1 MEQARQN
8 GFSQSSMKNQPPLV
22 LHPFLL
28 AVYPVLALLAY
39 NITQVSINTAVRSL
53 ILMLAS
59 TTIFF
64 CLLGLLLRDRIRA
77 GLVTTLWLV
86 LFSSYGHVYQ
96 GLTGLKIGD
105 FILRRHS
112 YLLPIW
118 LIVGA
123 VLTVLILRRA
133 AKASNLT
140 YALNI
145 AGAAAVL
152 MAAFQIGVYF
162 LRPGGG
168 SGLSPAAN
176 APHVNVQAPQTES
189 LPDVYYIIL
198 DMYTRQDILKD
209 AFHFDNSEFIDQLKG
224 LGFYVATCSRSNYRS
239 TELSISSSL
248 NMDYYQNLVGEAS
261 NPNLAGWIRQSAVRK
276 AFEKAGFTSVAFD
289 SGYSPTSVIEAGE
302 YYGSDQSL
310 FNMFTYR
317 GANAFESMLLK
328 SSMGI
333 LIYDFSTRLGLK
345 PQMLLDGAFISHRER
360 IQYTLDTLPEL
371 ASQPGP
377 KFVFAHILA
386 PHEPFVFDKDGNFTS
401 RNQPFTLNGDME
413 YTTNDYADGYAGQI
427 TYLNNRILTVVQ
439 QIIANS
445 ETPPVIIIQGDHGSH
460 RTGLEAGDTPILN
473 AYYLPGGAAGAL
485 YPTISPVNSFRV
497 VFNAYLGAGLPL
509 LPDETYLS
517 EYEPPYHFIQT
528 IDPEPACAR

>member
-1 MEQARQN
+1 MEMARQN
-8 GFSQSSMKNQPPLV
+8 GFSQNSMKNKTPLV
-22 LHPFLL
+22 FHPFLL
-28 AVYPVLALLAY
+28 AVYPVLALLAF
-39 NITQVSINTAVRSL
+39 NISQVSVNTAVRSL
-53 ILMLAS
+53 ILMLAGAA
-59 TTIFF
+59 
-64 CLLGLLLRDRIRA
+64 LLFGVLSLLLRDRIRA

-96 GLTGLKIGD
+96 ALTGIKIGN

-118 LIVGA
+118 LLMGG

-133 AKASNLT
+133 AKADNLT
-140 YALNI
+140 RALNI

-152 MAAFQIGVYF
+152 MAAFQIGTYF

-168 SGLSPAAN
+168 SDLSPAAK
-176 APHVNVQAPQTES
+176 APQVKVQALQGETR
-189 LPDVYYIIL
+189 PDVYYIIL
-198 DMYTRQDILKD
+198 DMYTRQDLLQD
-209 AFHFDNSEFIDQLKG
+209 AFHFDNSAFIDQLEA

-248 NMDYYQNLVGEAS
+248 NMDYYQNLIGGTS

-276 AFEKAGFTSVAFD
+276 AFESAGYTSIAFD
-289 SGYSPTSVIEAGE
+289 SGYSPTSVTEADQ
-302 YYGSDQSL
+302 YYGSDQSVL
-310 FNMFTYR
+310 NVITYR
-317 GANAFESMLLK
+317 GANAFEGMLLK

-333 LIYDFSTRLGLK
+333 LIYDYSTKLGLK

-360 IQYTLDTLPEL
+360 IQYTLSMLPEL
-371 ASQPGP
+371 ATQPAP

-386 PHEPFVFDKDGNFTS
+386 PHEPFVFDRDGNFAS
-401 RNQPFTLNGDME
+401 RDQPFTLNGDME
-413 YTTNDYADGYAGQI
+413 YTTNAYAEGYAGQI
-427 TYLNNRILTVVQ
+427 TYLNNRILSIVQ

-445 ETPPVIIIQGDHGSH
+445 DTPPVIILQGDHGSH

-473 AYYLPGGAAGAL
+473 AYYLPGDAAGAL

-497 VFNAYLGAGLPL
+497 VFNAYLDAKMPL
-509 LPDETYLS
+509 LPDESYLS
-517 EYEPPYHFIQT
+517 EYVSPYHFIQS
-528 IDPEPACAR
+528 IDPEPGCRQ